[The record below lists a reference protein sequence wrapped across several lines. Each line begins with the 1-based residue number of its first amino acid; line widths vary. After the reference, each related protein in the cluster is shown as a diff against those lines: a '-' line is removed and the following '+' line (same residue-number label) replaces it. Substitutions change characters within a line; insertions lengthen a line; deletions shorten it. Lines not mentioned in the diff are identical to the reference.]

1 LVKRFILCSLLP
13 AGFLIYVLT
22 LDIHASAIWR
32 VGLGEVGSAALF
44 IGSAALLRSMR
55 DRQ

>member
-1 LVKRFILCSLLP
+1 MVKRFILCSLLP